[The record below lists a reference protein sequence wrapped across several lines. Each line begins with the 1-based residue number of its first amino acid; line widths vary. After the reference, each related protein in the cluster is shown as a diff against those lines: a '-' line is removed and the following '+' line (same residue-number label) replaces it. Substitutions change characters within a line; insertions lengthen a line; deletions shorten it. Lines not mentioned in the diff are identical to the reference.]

1 MKTSQLLISSAIVG
15 LLAVGVSNGAGAQD
29 KAPAKE
35 KCFGIAKAGKNDCGT
50 SKHSCAG
57 KAEKDNLPEEWKF
70 VDKGTCEKMDGKLKR
85 PGADAGKAESK
96 PDAKPA
102 ATYGG

>member
-1 MKTSQLLISSAIVG
+1 MKTSQLLISSAIAG
-15 LLAVGVSNGAGAQD
+15 LLAAGMSSVASAQE

-35 KCFGIAKAGKNDCGT
+35 KCYGIAKAGKNDCGT

-57 KAEKDNLPEEWKF
+57 KAEKDNMPEEWKF

-85 PGADAGKAESK
+85 PGAEAAKT
-96 PDAKPA
+96 DAKPA
-102 ATYGG
+102 TQYGG